1 VVERLV
7 DWAKA
12 KGITTLLTSLLDDA
26 EPTGEGSAIQVS
38 TIADTWIHLS
48 YLVKAGERNRGLT
61 IIKSRGTAHSNQVRE
76 LLLGDE
82 GVSLAEVYQA
92 EGEVLM
98 GSMRLQ
104 REQSER
110 AEQLRK
116 DLDARWKQ
124 LEMEAE
130 KAELEDRLKN
140 LQAVIRRKESELQ
153 EFQDLESE
161 RRSLDEQQS
170 RDRRA
175 KRQGKPEE
183 GA

>member
-1 VVERLV
+1 
-7 DWAKA
+7 
-12 KGITTLLTSLLDDA
+12 
-26 EPTGEGSAIQVS
+26 
-38 TIADTWIHLS
+38 
-48 YLVKAGERNRGLT
+48 
-61 IIKSRGTAHSNQVRE
+61 
-76 LLLGDE
+76 
-82 GVSLAEVYQA
+82 
-92 EGEVLM
+92 
-98 GSMRLQ
+98 LQ